1 MEPVG
6 TILAVQACVFDL
18 VVSKPLRIGV
28 LASVSTGGY
37 SNPQLQPRVYITPPA
52 NGVWE
57 FDFLA
62 EPPSGQAAQVRLPLG
77 AIFDGEAPDW
87 LKGVRVF
94 GATNEKDGALIST
107 LSGVF

>member
-1 MEPVG
+1 MELVG

-18 VVSKPLRIGV
+18 VVSKPLRVGV

-37 SNPQLQPRVYITPPA
+37 SDPKLQPRAYITPPA
-52 NGVWE
+52 DGVWE
-57 FDFLA
+57 FDLLA
-62 EPPSGQAAQVRLPLG
+62 EPPNGQAAQVRLPLG

-94 GATNEKDGALIST
+94 GATNEKAGPLIST
-107 LSGVF
+107 LGGLF